1 MTLIAFHRGRFVPM
15 APPAH
20 AIETV
25 RELADMPEDLARRVR
40 AARGM
45 EPEGSGPAHGDVGS
59 VR

>member
-1 MTLIAFHRGRFVPM
+1 MTLIAFPRRLE
-15 APPAH
+15 PPAH

-45 EPEGSGPAHGDVGS
+45 EPDEAHGDVGS
-59 VR
+59 AGRAP